1 LATFTTNDSKE
12 TCHYFVDLE
21 GSDVNGHNDKKDN
34 KSNGGCSWNNNS
46 PEVGSNLGSNHQI
59 QQVHTPPNVFT
70 TTTINSHTQNNNPRP
85 PISQFLVLFEIKVSR
100 PQQ

>member
-34 KSNGGCSWNNNS
+34 KSNGGCS
-46 PEVGSNLGSNHQI
+46 
-59 QQVHTPPNVFT
+59 
-70 TTTINSHTQNNNPRP
+70 
-85 PISQFLVLFEIKVSR
+85 
-100 PQQ
+100 